1 MGVSLCQSHLP
12 SPLHPLPSVDNLSS
26 CVSVGLSAHSC
37 PISLSLPSLC
47 CVRLFLTLVC
57 LSVCPSLPF
66 LFSPPSPLPR
76 MAPGF
81 WKDHPPQILPQTSP
95 LLPTQSP
102 GVPLHLPLSFCQP
115 RRPAAGRGLLCPLV
129 MPRPT
134 YRAAA
139 CPSPL
144 RMRSVVL
151 PRPCSRALMIYSPA
165 LRINLCPR
173 EPDPTRHL
181 PYELVALASFGHS
194 RPSIHVFLLQTY
206 EVCRDA
212 APGRL
217 LGPHDRP
224 RLP

>member
-1 MGVSLCQSHLP
+1 MGVSLCPSHLP
-12 SPLHPLPSVDNLSS
+12 SPLHPLSSVDSLSS
-26 CVSVGLSAHSC
+26 CVSVGLSAYSC

-66 LFSPPSPLPR
+66 LFSLPSPFPGWLLDSGKTIPPKSCPR
-76 MAPGF
+76 PPRFSPPRAPGY
-81 WKDHPPQILPQTSP
+81 LCTS
-95 LLPTQSP
+95 
-102 GVPLHLPLSFCQP
+102 HLASANLVGQ
-115 RRPAAGRGLLCPLV
+115 AARRGLLCPLV

-134 YRAAA
+134 YREAA

-151 PRPCSRALMIYSPA
+151 PRPCSRPLMIYSPA
-165 LRINLCPR
+165 PRINLCPR

-181 PYELVALASFGHS
+181 PSELVALASFGHS
-194 RPSIHVFLLQTY
+194 RPSIHVFLLQTS
-206 EVCRDA
+206 EVCRDP

>member
-1 MGVSLCQSHLP
+1 MPHFFVTSLPLLCETISHI
-12 SPLHPLPSVDNLSS
+12 
-26 CVSVGLSAHSC
+26 GLS
-37 PISLSLPSLC
+37 
-47 CVRLFLTLVC
+47 FC
-57 LSVCPSLPF
+57 LSILALPI
-66 LFSPPSPLPR
+66 LPTIPLPR

-81 WKDHPPQILPQTSP
+81 WKDHPPQVLPQTSP

-102 GVPLHLPLSFCQP
+102 GVYLCTSHLASANLVGQ
-115 RRPAAGRGLLCPLV
+115 AARRGLLCPLV

-151 PRPCSRALMIYSPA
+151 PRPCSRPLMIYSPA
-165 LRINLCPR
+165 PRINFCPR

-181 PYELVALASFGHS
+181 PSELVALASFGHS
-194 RPSIHVFLLQTY
+194 WPSIHVFLLQTS
-206 EVCRDA
+206 EVCRDP